1 MALRGRKPSAAF
13 SPNEAKFILE
23 QMVRDGRVSRA
34 DLDVYRQR
42 MKEEA
47 HSLLERLRALG
58 WNEAASAAASAVV
71 GAAVVAAAPL
81 AARGV
86 RKAAKRA
93 RRMTAEQA
101 AGMKLQGQY
110 LSRVRRFP
118 ATRRAEFAKI
128 AKTDGREAAIKAMDA
143 ALGASAGGGE
153 APATKTRGRKRRAKK

>member
-1 MALRGRKPSAAF
+1 MALRGRKPTAAF
-13 SPNEAKFILE
+13 TPNEARFILE

-42 MKEEA
+42 MREEA
-47 HSLLERLRALG
+47 HGLLERLRALG
-58 WNEAASAAASAVV
+58 WNETASAAASAVV
-71 GAAVVAAAPL
+71 GAAVVAAAPV

-86 RKAAKRA
+86 QKAVKRA
-93 RRMTAEQA
+93 RKMTAEQA

-128 AKTDGREAAIKAMDA
+128 AKTEGREAAIKAMDA
-143 ALGASAGGGE
+143 ALGTSGE
-153 APATKTRGRKRRAKK
+153 APAASTKSRSRRRRAKK